1 MMTAK
6 LARAGLVALAF
17 ATPVTGTAAAGTVYD
32 GGWNLTFFTRRG
44 ACDPSYNFVVRIDN
58 GIVSHA
64 NLVKF
69 RGRVSP
75 GGAVTASVSVPGK
88 FASGSGR
95 MNGTTGKGRW
105 AGHSDKARCSG
116 NWTAQK
122 F

>member
-1 MMTAK
+1 MIRHI
-6 LARAGLVALAF
+6 ARAAILACIF
-17 ATPVTGTAAAGTVYD
+17 AAPATGSAAARTVYD
-32 GGWNLTFFTRRG
+32 GAWSLSIVTQRG

-105 AGHSDKARCSG
+105 AGHSNKARCSG
-116 NWTAQK
+116 SWTAQK